1 MPLTGTIFHIERF
14 AVHDGP
20 GIRTTVF
27 LKGCPMRC
35 WWCHSPESQSSV
47 PEPFLRGDR
56 CIHCGQCLDACEHGA
71 IVELCG
77 EIETLR
83 AHCVVCGAC
92 AHACPSGA
100 RDIVGREVT
109 VGELVAGLER
119 DTPFFDRSGG
129 GVTFS
134 GGEPLM
140 QAQFLAEA
148 IGACRER
155 AIHTAVETAGFA
167 PWPAIEIAAT
177 ADLVL
182 FDLKLLDEARHR
194 YFTGVSNAPILENLA
209 RLAATRSHVRVR
221 IPLVPGVNDDAAEID
236 GLGGF
241 LATTT
246 VREVDVLPY
255 HTAGVAKYRRLG
267 REAPLPDAVPPA
279 PADVEAA
286 CRRLEQFGLSVHV
299 GGRP

>member
-47 PEPFLRGDR
+47 PEPYLRGDR
-56 CIHCGQCLDACEHGA
+56 CIHCGQCLDACERGA
-71 IVELCG
+71 IVELDG
-77 EIETLR
+77 QIETLR
-83 AHCVVCGAC
+83 AHCAVCGEC
-92 AHACPSGA
+92 AQACPSGA

-109 VGELVAGLER
+109 VGELVTDLER

-140 QAQFLAEA
+140 QAQFLALA
-148 IGACRER
+148 LGACRER
-155 AIHTAVETAGFA
+155 GIHTAVETAGFA
-167 PWPAIEIAAT
+167 PWPAIEVAAT

-182 FDLKLLDEARHR
+182 FDLKLRDEARHR
-194 YFTGVSNAPILENLA
+194 YFTGVSNGLILENLA
-209 RLAATRSHVRVR
+209 RLASTRNNVRVR

-236 GLGGF
+236 GLGRF
-241 LATTT
+241 LATTS
-246 VREVDVLPY
+246 VREIDVLPY
-255 HTAGVAKYRRLG
+255 HTAGIAKYRRLG
-267 REAPLPDAVPPA
+267 REAPLPDAVPPT

-299 GGRP
+299 GG